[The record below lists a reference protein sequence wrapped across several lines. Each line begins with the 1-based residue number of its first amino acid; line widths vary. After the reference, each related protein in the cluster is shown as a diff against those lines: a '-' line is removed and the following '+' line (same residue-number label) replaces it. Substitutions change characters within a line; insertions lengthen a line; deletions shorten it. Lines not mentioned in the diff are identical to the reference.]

1 MSIVVTKRHS
11 EEFPVG
17 IQMND
22 GTIHVL
28 TLSVALEL
36 RNYLTDAIEWAVN
49 MDDIRRE
56 ALARDRKLNTT
67 GQALRSNSL
76 DPIVGRP
83 NQEE

>member
-56 ALARDRKLNTT
+56 ALARDRKLNP
-67 GQALRSNSL
+67 GIDA
-76 DPIVGRP
+76 RP
-83 NQEE
+83 AEQHAKEARNQQ

>member
-56 ALARDRKLNTT
+56 ALARDRKLNPSIHRMAH
-67 GQALRSNSL
+67 GQEKESG
-76 DPIVGRP
+76 I
-83 NQEE
+83 